1 MKTQLLQT
9 FQQFRII
16 HCLCPKCN
24 SISRLSD
31 FHVYSSERCQRTWL
45 DSYET
50 KLTKIENKELKF
62 EEVEKTLRELAH
74 KRGQNQVP
82 RLIRKAMNEK
92 FSKRKIDP
100 YDIKPILHPIEFVL
114 FNGMHK
120 ENLKNIVLM
129 AQKSS
134 SINMTR
140 LQKQILDSI
149 KENRYDWNVV
159 RVSNDGNVEYE
170 NN

>member
-9 FQQFRII
+9 LQQFRII

-62 EEVEKTLRELAH
+62 EEIEKTLRELAH
-74 KRGQNQVP
+74 KKGQEQVP

-114 FNGMHK
+114 FDGLHND
-120 ENLKNIVLM
+120 NLKNVVLM
-129 AQKSS
+129 TQKSGS
-134 SINMTR
+134 SYMAK
-140 LQKQILDSI
+140 LHKQISDSI
-149 KENRYDWNVV
+149 KEKRYDWNVV
-159 RVSNDGNVEYE
+159 RVSNDGNVEFE
-170 NN
+170 N